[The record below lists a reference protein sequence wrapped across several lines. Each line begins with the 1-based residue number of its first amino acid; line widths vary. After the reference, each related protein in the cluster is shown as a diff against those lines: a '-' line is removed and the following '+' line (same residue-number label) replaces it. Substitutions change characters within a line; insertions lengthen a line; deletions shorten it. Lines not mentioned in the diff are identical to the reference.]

1 MFSLSMLVLGVLSF
15 EVPLESGSYLSLG
28 FDEKGK
34 TFLYNHWLALVCLCV
49 CVGVSL
55 SLLKL

>member
-1 MFSLSMLVLGVLSF
+1 MLVLGVLSF